1 MAGNSIIDIN
11 FIANAILS
19 FLIVLLFVATYTYI
33 TNLENKGCVCAEHS
47 NKKFI
52 KNFSLFA
59 IFYLL
64 ITGFIP
70 SNWISDTFGFHVTI
84 LYGIVQLIFLI
95 TSIVFF
101 FMTLNYTRY
110 LINEKCKCSED
121 IRREIIM
128 IGSIIEIFIIVLLLL
143 TLLIFPII
151 LAALSTAF
159 KNIGN
164 TETAIRG
171 AMTDPIGS
179 LRKVPKNIRN
189 STQSISKLVK
199 ATSKGVKD
207 VVTKKRNNILD
218 IKKSLKLKKNKK

>member
-1 MAGNSIIDIN
+1 MSGNSVITIN
-11 FIANAILS
+11 FIANTILS

-33 TNLENKGCVCAEHS
+33 TNLENKGCKCADHV

-59 IFYLL
+59 IIYLL
-64 ITGFIP
+64 ITMLIPTDFI
-70 SNWISDTFGFHVTI
+70 SNTFGFAVTI
-84 LYGIVQLIFLI
+84 LFGIVQLIFLI

-151 LAALSTAF
+151 LAAMSTAF

-164 TETAIRG
+164 TETAIKG
-171 AMTDPIGS
+171 AISDPVGS
-179 LRKVPKNIRN
+179 LRKVPKGLKNTTN
-189 STQSISKLVK
+189 SLSKLVK
-199 ATSKGVKD
+199 TASKGVKD

-218 IKKSLKLKKNKK
+218 LKSFKLKKGKK